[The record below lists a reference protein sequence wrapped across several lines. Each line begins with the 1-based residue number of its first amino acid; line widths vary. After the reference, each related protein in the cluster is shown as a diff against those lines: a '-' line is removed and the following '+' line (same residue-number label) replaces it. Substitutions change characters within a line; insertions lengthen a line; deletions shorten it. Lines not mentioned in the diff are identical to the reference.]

1 MAVWSKQDSDAGVVE
16 AKISGE
22 RLTSKY
28 YLLLIASPSES
39 PGPTLRP
46 SACGGG
52 GSGGGGGGNV
62 CVGAELLSKEGG
74 ADVAG

>member
-1 MAVWSKQDSDAGVVE
+1 M
-16 AKISGE
+16 
-22 RLTSKY
+22 
-28 YLLLIASPSES
+28 LLIASPSES